1 LTLEYNTISDYFN
14 SLFNTEGFKFIWGYF
29 MEIGAHVS
37 TAGGLYKSIQR
48 AESIGATAIQ
58 IFASSPRGWRFK
70 PFLEQ
75 DVDKFSSFRRE
86 SNVSTVV
93 CHGIYLVN
101 LGGKEELLE
110 KSIQSLIEHLTAAHQ
125 IGAKGVVFHSGS
137 HKGVGFEQ
145 IFSQATKAI
154 KTVLESSPVDTEL
167 IIENCAGMGAQIG
180 ASFEEI
186 GAMISEVSDE
196 RLKCCIDLQHAFAAG
211 YDIGNSDSI
220 DQVIEDFDSHIGLNR
235 LSVIHANDSK
245 VPFASGVDRHENIGD
260 GHIGIEGFK
269 TIVNHPS
276 LKNIPF
282 ILEVPGFDG
291 KGPDKRNIDILNGL
305 ILHE

>member
-1 LTLEYNTISDYFN
+1 MTLEYNKNSDYFN

-37 TAGGLYKSIQR
+37 AAGGLYKSIQR

-70 PFLEQ
+70 PFLEE

-110 KSIQSLIEHLTAAHQ
+110 KSIQSLTDHLTAAHQ

-154 KTVLESSPVDTEL
+154 KTVLESTPVDTEL

-186 GAMISEVSDE
+186 GAMIS
-196 RLKCCIDLQHAFAAG
+196 
-211 YDIGNSDSI
+211 
-220 DQVIEDFDSHIGLNR
+220 
-235 LSVIHANDSK
+235 
-245 VPFASGVDRHENIGD
+245 
-260 GHIGIEGFK
+260 
-269 TIVNHPS
+269 
-276 LKNIPF
+276 
-282 ILEVPGFDG
+282 
-291 KGPDKRNIDILNGL
+291 
-305 ILHE
+305 

>member
-1 LTLEYNTISDYFN
+1 MTLEYNKNSDYFN
-14 SLFNTEGFKFIWGYF
+14 CLFNTEGFKFIWGYF

-37 TAGGLYKSIQR
+37 AAGGLYKSIQR

-70 PFLEQ
+70 PF
-75 DVDKFSSFRRE
+75 VDKFSSFLRE

-110 KSIQSLIEHLTAAHQ
+110 KSIQSLTDHLTAAHQ

-154 KTVLESSPVDTEL
+154 KTVLESTPVDTEL

-220 DQVIEDFDSHIGLNR
+220 DQVIEDFDSRIGLER

-245 VPFASGVDRHENIGD
+245 VPFASGVDRHENIGE

-276 LKNIPF
+276 LKNVPF

-291 KGPDKRNIDILNGL
+291 KGPDKRNIDTLNGL

>member
-1 LTLEYNTISDYFN
+1 MTLEYNKNSDYFN
-14 SLFNTEGFKFIWGYF
+14 CLFNTEGFKFIWGYF

-37 TAGGLYKSIQR
+37 AAGGLYKSIQR

-70 PFLEQ
+70 PFLEE

-110 KSIQSLIEHLTAAHQ
+110 KSIQSLTDHLTAAHQ

-154 KTVLESSPVDTEL
+154 KTVLESTPVDTEL

-186 GAMISEVSDE
+186 GAMIS
-196 RLKCCIDLQHAFAAG
+196 
-211 YDIGNSDSI
+211 
-220 DQVIEDFDSHIGLNR
+220 
-235 LSVIHANDSK
+235 
-245 VPFASGVDRHENIGD
+245 
-260 GHIGIEGFK
+260 
-269 TIVNHPS
+269 
-276 LKNIPF
+276 
-282 ILEVPGFDG
+282 
-291 KGPDKRNIDILNGL
+291 
-305 ILHE
+305 